1 MGTNYTLRTFVFSLN
16 KANKKNPIPSP
27 PGTGPVNPKAKT
39 RKSYLR
45 DRSDESAE
53 DGYLKIYME
62 IINCFIA
69 SVQYLY
75 YIKYL

>member
-45 DRSDESAE
+45 DRSDESSE
-53 DGYLKIYME
+53 DGRAKICTE
-62 IINCFIA
+62 INNCYIA
-69 SVQYLY
+69 QVRR
-75 YIKYL
+75 